1 MRFPSHSRLLGM
13 RITRIAADQ
22 GFEVRGRGM
31 MRGVNVGSGE
41 LAGAVTAACF
51 DSGLI
56 IETSGAYDE
65 VIKVLAP
72 LVIDDAVLG
81 AGLDI
86 LETKIRDAM
95 ADDYAVAA
103 E

>member
-1 MRFPSHSRLLGM
+1 M
-13 RITRIAADQ
+13 
-22 GFEVRGRGM
+22 
-31 MRGVNVGSGE
+31 
-41 LAGAVTAACF
+41 TAACF
-51 DSGLI
+51 DAGLI
-56 IETSGAYDE
+56 IETSGAHDE

-86 LETKIRDAM
+86 LQTKIRDAM
-95 ADDYAVAA
+95 AADYAVAA

>member
-1 MRFPSHSRLLGM
+1 
-13 RITRIAADQ
+13 
-22 GFEVRGRGM
+22 M

-41 LAGAVTAACF
+41 LAASVTAACF
-51 DSGLI
+51 DAGLI
-56 IETSGAYDE
+56 IETSGAHDE

-86 LETKIRDAM
+86 LETKIREAM
-95 ADDYAVAA
+95 AADYAVAA

>member
-1 MRFPSHSRLLGM
+1 
-13 RITRIAADQ
+13 
-22 GFEVRGRGM
+22 
-31 MRGVNVGSGE
+31 
-41 LAGAVTAACF
+41 VTAACF
-51 DSGLI
+51 DAGLI
-56 IETSGAYDE
+56 IETSGPHDE

-86 LETKIRDAM
+86 LETSIREVM
-95 ADDYAVAA
+95 ATDYAVAA